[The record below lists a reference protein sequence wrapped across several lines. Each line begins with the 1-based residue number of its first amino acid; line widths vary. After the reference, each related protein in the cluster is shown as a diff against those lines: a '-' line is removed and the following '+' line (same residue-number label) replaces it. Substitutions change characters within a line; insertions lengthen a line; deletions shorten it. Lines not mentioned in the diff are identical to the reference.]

1 MKTDADLINRMAEE
15 MLNADDVMLSVFK
28 RVISEREKAD
38 ASEEAMEAYTEA
50 LERLRKQTLDA
61 VTKQLTEIYIL
72 SRFGDSKHAGSPQSL
87 KDIEEQAV
95 LSGNAKTATMVP
107 NGWVAGKMK
116 KITKEEK

>member
-1 MKTDADLINRMAEE
+1 MKTDVDLINYIVEE

-28 RVISEREKAD
+28 RVISEREKAK

-61 VTKQLTEIYIL
+61 VTKQLMEIYIR

-95 LSGNAKTATMVP
+95 LSGNAKTATKAP
-107 NGWVAGKMK
+107 NGWVAGKSK
-116 KITKEEK
+116 KITKDM